1 MNAMT
6 FADDIMM
13 ALRQAGMIDDPSL
26 AARPG
31 WDYRVPGK
39 ALTDGKGIA
48 RTAHRLPTNYAH
60 INKDARAIIAPD
72 MDARQLTGALWRQCM
87 ILPGDDEAF
96 GEEDVFAVSALDAFC
111 PSADHLIAVVGYE
124 PRDIALYL
132 DDLRERDD
140 RLFRLV
146 LAKDFRAAVERH
158 PAIVHDEWPSR
169 ARRYWKE
176 GQADYLPPFLA
187 TVLYAELARL
197 AMNEAGLIGLAFDG
211 DVELTTT
218 QLLKRIAVTGT
229 IQAAPAVS
237 QALRHALYQSHA
249 LVPPALLNEAD
260 PSVKRAWVQTIA
272 SHIALD
278 VGRGSAIDLAA
289 TPPER
294 ASALEAKFASHP
306 QFLKQKGKRGLVRK
320 SHLAATFWGLNWR
333 RNAAVRLLEIA
344 VTAREWN
351 KQHRPDGPRMPAA
364 LNSNPTNPLWA
375 ALVAISFRWLAMHNP
390 AAALPYLGKM
400 WGKEKKR
407 WGFDHLTT
415 SDINPLTI
423 DFHIGEF
430 SGETLFR
437 DARQRLKKLPQPGEL
452 GYTARSQAHLWLDD
466 EGDDITHF
474 QRFQQDA
481 RIDHWAAQ
489 NGLLPSLLR
498 RESRPGAGTV
508 ADFMYE
514 NGLAANYG
522 SIGHNLPP
530 SMSQDVVAARGAQL
544 LSHCISPLATDPILA
559 RMARILPLRGSRS
572 QACRRQQ
579 RRRSCA

>member
-6 FADDIMM
+6 VADDIMM
-13 ALRQAGMIDDPSL
+13 TLRQAGMIDDPGL
-26 AARPG
+26 AACSG
-31 WDYRVPGK
+31 WDYWVPAK

-48 RTAHRLPTNYAH
+48 RTAHPPTANYAH

-72 MDARQLTGALWRQCM
+72 MNARQLTGALWRQCM

-111 PSADHLIAVVGYE
+111 PSADHLIAVIGHE
-124 PRDIALYL
+124 PRDVALYL

-140 RLFRLV
+140 KLFRLV
-146 LAKDFRAAVERH
+146 LAKDFRTAVERC

-197 AMNEAGLIGLAFDG
+197 AMNEAGLIGLTFDG

-229 IQAAPAVS
+229 IHAAPAVS

-260 PSVKRAWVQTIA
+260 PAVKQAWVQTIA

-278 VGRGSAIDLAA
+278 VGRGSAMDLAA

-306 QFLKQKGKRGLVRK
+306 QFLKEKGKGDGLVRK

-344 VTAREWN
+344 ITAREWN
-351 KQHRPDGPRMPAA
+351 KQHRPDGPQMPTA
-364 LNSNPTNPLWA
+364 LNSNPTNPLWS
-375 ALVAISFRWLAMHNP
+375 ALVAICFRWLAMHNP
-390 AAALPYLGKM
+390 AAALQYIGKM
-400 WGKEKKR
+400 WGKEKKER
-407 WGFDHLTT
+407 LGFDRLTVG
-415 SDINPLTI
+415 DINPLTI
-423 DFHIGEF
+423 DLHIGEF

-437 DARQRLKKLPQPGEL
+437 DARQRLKKLPRPGEL

-466 EGDDITHF
+466 EGDDIAHF

-498 RESRPGAGTV
+498 RENLPGAGTV

-514 NGLAANYG
+514 KGLVAEYG
-522 SIGHNLPP
+522 IICHNMPP
-530 SMSQDVVAARGAQL
+530 SMSQDIATARGAQL
-544 LSHCISPLATDPILA
+544 FSHRISPLATDPMLA
-559 RMARILPLRGSRS
+559 RLAR
-572 QACRRQQ
+572 
-579 RRRSCA
+579 

>member
-1 MNAMT
+1 MNAMA

-13 ALRQAGMIDDPSL
+13 ILRQAGMIDDPGLVGRS
-26 AARPG
+26 G
-31 WDYRVPGK
+31 WDYWMPAK

-48 RTAHRLPTNYAH
+48 RTAHRLPANYAH

-87 ILPGDDEAF
+87 IHPGDDEAF

-111 PSADHLIAVVGYE
+111 RSADHLIAVIGHE

-132 DDLRERDD
+132 DDLRLREDE
-140 RLFRLV
+140 LFRLL
-146 LAKDFRAAVERH
+146 LAKDFRAAIERR

-169 ARRYWKE
+169 ARRHWKE

-218 QLLKRIAVTGT
+218 QLLKRIAATGT
-229 IQAAPAVS
+229 IQAVPAVS

-249 LVPPALLNEAD
+249 LVLPAFLNEAD
-260 PSVKRAWVQTIA
+260 LAVKQAWVQTIA

-278 VGRGSAIDLAA
+278 VGRGCAIDLAA

-294 ASALEAKFASHP
+294 AYALEAKFASHP
-306 QFLKQKGKRGLVRK
+306 QFHKEKGKRDGLVRK

-351 KQHRPDGPRMPAA
+351 KRHRPDGPRMPTA
-364 LNSNPTNPLWA
+364 LNSNPTNALWA
-375 ALVAISFRWLAMHNP
+375 ALVAISFRWLAVHNP
-390 AAALPYLGKM
+390 AAALQHLGKM

-407 WGFDHLTT
+407 WGFDHLTA

-423 DFHIGEF
+423 DLHIGEF

-466 EGDDITHF
+466 EGDDIAHF

-489 NGLLPSLLR
+489 NETFGAKPARTLGAWLTLCMRKAWWHGMAS
-498 RESRPGAGTV
+498 SVIICRP
-508 ADFMYE
+508 
-514 NGLAANYG
+514 
-522 SIGHNLPP
+522 
-530 SMSQDVVAARGAQL
+530 
-544 LSHCISPLATDPILA
+544 
-559 RMARILPLRGSRS
+559 
-572 QACRRQQ
+572 
-579 RRRSCA
+579 

>member
-13 ALRQAGMIDDPSL
+13 TLRQAGMINDPGL

-31 WDYRVPGK
+31 WDYWVPGR

-48 RTAHRLPTNYAH
+48 RTPHRLPANYAH
-60 INKDARAIIAPD
+60 ISKDARAIIAPD

-87 ILPGDDEAF
+87 ILPGDDEVVG
-96 GEEDVFAVSALDAFC
+96 GEDIFAVSALDAFC
-111 PSADHLIAVVGYE
+111 PSADHLIAVIGHE

-132 DDLRERDD
+132 DDLRARDD
-140 RLFRLV
+140 KLFRLV
-146 LAKDFRAAVERH
+146 LAKDFRAAVERR
-158 PAIVHDEWPSR
+158 PTIVHDEWPSR
-169 ARRYWKE
+169 ARRYWKH

-197 AMNEAGLIGLAFDG
+197 AMNEAGLIELAFDD

-218 QLLKRIAVTGT
+218 QLLKRIAAIGT
-229 IQAAPAVS
+229 VQSAPAVS
-237 QALRHALYQSHA
+237 QAVRHALYQSHA
-249 LVPPALLNEAD
+249 LVPPALLNEAA
-260 PSVKRAWVQTIA
+260 PAVKQAWVQSIA
-272 SHIALD
+272 SNIALD
-278 VGRGSAIDLAA
+278 IGRRGAIDLAA

-306 QFLKQKGKRGLVRK
+306 QFLKEKGKRNGLARK

-344 VTAREWN
+344 VAAREWN
-351 KQHRPDGPRMPAA
+351 KCHRPDGPRMPTA
-364 LNSNPTNPLWA
+364 LNSNPTNPVWA
-375 ALVAISFRWLAMHNP
+375 ALVAISFRWLAIHNP
-390 AAALPYLGKM
+390 EAALPYIGKM
-400 WGKEKKR
+400 WGKEKKGR
-407 WGFDHLTT
+407 LGFNRLTA

-423 DFHIGEF
+423 DLHIGEF

-466 EGDDITHF
+466 EGDDIAHF
-474 QRFQQDA
+474 QRFQQGA

-498 RESRPGAGTV
+498 RETCSGVGTV

-514 NGLAANYG
+514 NGLAANHAT
-522 SIGHNLPP
+522 IGHNLP
-530 SMSQDVVAARGAQL
+530 SMSQDVVAARGAQMF
-544 LSHCISPLATDPILA
+544 SHCISPLATDPILA
-559 RMARILPLRGSRS
+559 RLAR
-572 QACRRQQ
+572 
-579 RRRSCA
+579 